1 MALKSGSHS
10 RLFHLDSVI
19 VSKLGAA
26 HYDGEVVLTSSA
38 AGEFEMSKP
47 KNDNLSYSENQRAQ
61 AAENGVY
68 DKLAILR
75 QKLMNEGG
83 FEVSVLDDRFSQDPT
98 IWVGGFS
105 PALVIQVKM
114 QLNGD
119 KVVLNFRPK
128 CPNPHSPGKAAKE
141 ALETALRGTPYTSRN
156 NGAYAP
162 LADFK
167 TNDGYPG
174 GIPWEDVSTIT
185 KIIRDGIGAVVAK

>member
-1 MALKSGSHS
+1 
-10 RLFHLDSVI
+10 
-19 VSKLGAA
+19 
-26 HYDGEVVLTSSA
+26 
-38 AGEFEMSKP
+38 MSKA
-47 KNDNLSYSENQRAQ
+47 KNEDLSYSENQRAQ

-68 DKLAILR
+68 DKLAMLR

-83 FEVSVLDDRFSQDPT
+83 FVVSVLDDRFSQDPT
-98 IWVGGFS
+98 IWVEGFS

-174 GIPWEDVSTIT
+174 GIPWEDLTTIT
-185 KIIRDGIGAVVAK
+185 KIIRDGISAVGAS